1 MICFFLGAVSM
12 LILQIIIVAVWVIK
26 GLKKMEKQNEKDS

>member
-26 GLKKMEKQNEKDS
+26 GLKKMEKE

>member
-1 MICFFLGAVSM
+1 MIYFFLGAVSM

-26 GLKKMEKQNEKDS
+26 GLKKMEKE